1 MFIVRHRKIFFALS
15 IILIGVSLYGI
26 FKFGFRES
34 IDFKGGSITEVS
46 YPDGRPD
53 KALVESHIGG
63 LGFGG
68 FSVRPSENNR
78 YIIRTQELTEADRES
93 LLDTL
98 SSGGSVKVVVER
110 SNTIGPVAGAEL
122 KSKAYK
128 AISVVILMIVLFV
141 TFAFRKVSKPV
152 ASWKYGLAAIIA
164 LSHDVIIPAG
174 VFVFLGHYLGTE
186 IDLLFVTGLLAI
198 LGYSVHDT
206 IVVFDRVRENLKVN
220 HHTNKKEDFE
230 ATVGASVHQTF
241 GRSINTSLTIFIT
254 LLALY
259 LIGGPATK
267 DFALL
272 LLIGVIVG
280 TYSSIFVASPLLVTF
295 QKLQKS
301 STKNK

>member
-1 MFIVRHRKIFFALS
+1 MLIVRYRKIFFAIS
-15 IILIGVSLYGI
+15 IILIAVSLYGI
-26 FKFGFRES
+26 FKYGFRES

-46 YPDGRPD
+46 FPEGRPD

-68 FSVRPSENNR
+68 FSVRPSEGDR
-78 YIIRTQELTEADRES
+78 YIIRTQELSASDREA
-93 LLDTL
+93 LINTL
-98 SSGGSVKVVVER
+98 SSNGAEKIVVER
-110 SNTIGPVAGAEL
+110 SNTIGPVAGSEL

-128 AISVVILMIVLFV
+128 AILVVILMIVLFI

-164 LSHDVIIPAG
+164 LTHDVIIPTG
-174 VFVFLGHYLGTE
+174 VFVFLGHYFGTE
-186 IDLLFVTGLLAI
+186 IDLLFVTGILAI

-206 IVVFDRVRENLKVN
+206 IVVFDRVRENLKHN
-220 HHTNKKEDFE
+220 QHAGKKEDFE
-230 ATVGASVHQTF
+230 TTVGVSVNQTF

-259 LIGGPATK
+259 LIGSSATK

-272 LLIGVIVG
+272 LLIGVVAG

-295 QKLQKS
+295 QKLQK
-301 STKNK
+301 KGN